1 MRRQPKN
8 GWIYIVN
15 DGIEHFI
22 IKDEHMKLIGEKNSL
37 LGYIGL
43 FSLLSFSSV
52 ASCQSANKP
61 KIKESKDSF
70 HCIQVP
76 ADQLD
81 FFRKQPP
88 VQFWQKVI
96 LLTKD
101 SAIVV
106 HKDSRNMMDVISA
119 TRLDSLVN
127 CSGLEKTA
135 QCYRD
140 SFGYETCELVKFVRG
155 KREFFDFKKVGPL
168 VDDAKQVFEEIGVN
182 PIYAQWILLIESP
195 NNPRARSV
203 SGAVGHYQLMPF
215 VAKKYGLVVSSGR
228 DDRHDFQLSSMAAA
242 KLMRDYCIPNASRMA
257 MSLGLQ
263 PDVDQLWFQLLVM
276 HVYNAGAGNVRK
288 AVAAVGEV
296 RSGEELL
303 LKLWKTQAGAFG
315 NSSQNYSQLA
325 LASYINYLDWLKSE

>member
-1 MRRQPKN
+1 MRIVRNKMNVVNRMRCWSRFPKPMGFVLLN
-8 GWIYIVN
+8 
-15 DGIEHFI
+15 
-22 IKDEHMKLIGEKNSL
+22 LI
-37 LGYIGL
+37 
-43 FSLLSFSSV
+43 FSG
-52 ASCQSANKP
+52 SCQGELKSVNYIP
-61 KIKESKDSF
+61 KDSF
-70 HCIQVP
+70 HCVRVP
-76 ADQLD
+76 SDQLA

-88 VQFWQKVI
+88 IQFWQKVI

-119 TRLDSLVN
+119 KALDSLVSN
-127 CSGLEKTA
+127 SKLEQMA

-155 KREFFDFKKVGPL
+155 KREFFDFSKVGPL
-168 VDDAKQVFEEIGVN
+168 VDDAKVIFDGLGVN

-195 NNPRARSV
+195 NNPKARSI

-215 VAKKYGLVVSSGR
+215 VAKKYGLVVTGGR
-228 DDRHDFQLSSMAAA
+228 DDRHDFKLSSMAAA
-242 KLMRDYCIPNASRMA
+242 KLMRDYCIPNAERMA
-257 MSLGLQ
+257 LSVGLS
-263 PDVDQLWFQLLVM
+263 PDVDALWFQLLVM

-288 AVAAVGEV
+288 AVAAVGPV
-296 RSGEELL
+296 NRGEELI

-325 LASYINYLDWLKSE
+325 LASYINYLDWLQL

>member
-1 MRRQPKN
+1 
-8 GWIYIVN
+8 
-15 DGIEHFI
+15 
-22 IKDEHMKLIGEKNSL
+22 MKLRVIKTKWMNGLGL
-37 LGYIGL
+37 LLMVG
-43 FSLLSFSSV
+43 FSGV
-52 ASCQSANKP
+52 AACQSSYKP
-61 KIKESKDSF
+61 TAAESKDSF
-70 HCIQVP
+70 HCVRVP
-76 ADQLD
+76 AEQLD

-119 TRLDSLVN
+119 KRLDSLVN

-168 VDDAKQVFEEIGVN
+168 VDDAKQVFDEIGVN

-257 MSLGLQ
+257 LSLGLQ

>member
-1 MRRQPKN
+1 MKPRAIKMKWMN
-8 GWIYIVN
+8 GL
-15 DGIEHFI
+15 G
-22 IKDEHMKLIGEKNSL
+22 L
-37 LGYIGL
+37 LLMVG
-43 FSLLSFSSV
+43 FSGV
-52 ASCQSANKP
+52 AACQSSYKP
-61 KIKESKDSF
+61 TAAESKDSF
-70 HCIQVP
+70 HCVRVP
-76 ADQLD
+76 AEQLD

-119 TRLDSLVN
+119 KRLDSLVN

-168 VDDAKQVFEEIGVN
+168 VDDAKQVFDEIGVN

-228 DDRHDFQLSSMAAA
+228 DDRHDFHLSSMAAA

-257 MSLGLQ
+257 LSLGLQ

>member
-1 MRRQPKN
+1 MKVKGLNVSWMN
-8 GWIYIVN
+8 GL
-15 DGIEHFI
+15 G
-22 IKDEHMKLIGEKNSL
+22 LI
-37 LGYIGL
+37 L
-43 FSLLSFSSV
+43 FVGFSSV
-52 ASCQSANKP
+52 AACQSTTKP
-61 KIKESKDSF
+61 TATLPRDSF
-70 HCIQVP
+70 HCVIVP
-76 ADQLD
+76 SEQLD
-81 FFRKQPP
+81 FFRKQPA

-106 HKDSRNMMDVISA
+106 HKDSRNMMDVIA
-119 TRLDSLVN
+119 AKRLDSLVN
-127 CSGLEKTA
+127 VAGLEQTA

-168 VDDAKQVFEEIGVN
+168 VDDAKKVFDEIGVN
-182 PIYAQWILLIESP
+182 PIYAQLILLIESP
-195 NNPRARSV
+195 NNPRARSI

-215 VAKKYGLVVSSGR
+215 VAKKYGLVVSSSR
-228 DDRHDFQLSSMAAA
+228 DDRHNFELSSMAAA
-242 KLMRDYCIPNASRMA
+242 KLMRDYCIPNATRMA
-257 MSLGLQ
+257 ISVGLQ

-288 AVAAVGEV
+288 AVAAVGEA
-296 RSGEELL
+296 RTGEELIM
-303 LKLWKTQAGAFG
+303 KLWKTQAGAFG